1 MSTFDLLTDD
11 VIRCILQLQTKNATK
26 CLSGWKSAL
35 PALAMC
41 RRWRALAIPLV
52 YSAIIIGDGPQIE
65 QTYMPID
72 RCSIAALDSQNQK
85 TNMRLL
91 VDNGYIGSAK
101 ELVVSLTPDFH
112 PIKVLSYLSDSLC
125 QDNHDWSNIRT
136 FKLTFCTTVFSYEL
150 LAMNEEN
157 DKQLAVQIAHNL
169 ASKVNRV
176 QIFAARSMLDDDLLT
191 AFTEVL
197 GRRYFGELRDIYWM
211 THGTLGPEC
220 TTTQLTSCLLRHAND
235 EHGLPLICPQ
245 KLKYLRIVPFL
256 NAFSWLCFHFDKTS
270 DDIVFENLRTLDLED
285 RRFGI
290 RVPNSPPLSLEN
302 GKVPN
307 IAFPRLNR
315 LVFKS
320 VTLTP
325 EITRL
330 FVASPLKSVAYDGL
344 PSNILELRGLNISRL
359 DMLSVRIWYGFT
371 VSPPDFYACTNELF
385 QETNSAKYTLLAV
398 TIEETIIDA
407 AQAYWPCL
415 THLDLC
421 NEYLPNLA
429 LDLIPRAPNIVYL
442 AVRAFKAG
450 EHETEEKVQEYFDGL
465 SQRYSQPLNSKIT
478 YVSLVFARGRLPL
491 FDTLAI
497 DLFTR
502 CLPKLINITI
512 SD

>member
-1 MSTFDLLTDD
+1 
-11 VIRCILQLQTKNATK
+11 
-26 CLSGWKSAL
+26 
-35 PALAMC
+35 
-41 RRWRALAIPLV
+41 
-52 YSAIIIGDGPQIE
+52 
-65 QTYMPID
+65 
-72 RCSIAALDSQNQK
+72 
-85 TNMRLL
+85 MRLL

-197 GRRYFGELRDIYWM
+197 
-211 THGTLGPEC
+211 
-220 TTTQLTSCLLRHAND
+220 
-235 EHGLPLICPQ
+235 
-245 KLKYLRIVPFL
+245 VPFL

-502 CLPKLINITI
+502 CLPKLINITM